1 MKSVILKFKSPEKQV
16 IPFEHNYYTGIALQQ
31 KYNQIMY
38 SEKLNMHSRLQNNYT
53 ISSIITKNGEIKDNG
68 IYTNQFF
75 IILRSL
81 DDEFINKLKVAFSFY
96 PEIRIGGT
104 KFSIYEIKDTKIA
117 LFNNIVNFKSLSPV
131 LIRYKDK
138 LDNFVTQENEIEPNL
153 KAWMLNTYYKYTG
166 KKFDINFSIDIDKIK
181 IKSVMVSSN
190 KIKLRALLLYGKFK
204 MADPEML
211 RLLYYKGLGSK
222 TGLGLGCWEVTE

>member
-16 IPFEHNYYTGIALQQ
+16 IPFDHNYYTGIAIQQ

-68 IYTNQFF
+68 IYTNKFF

-81 DDEFINKLKVAFSFY
+81 DDEFINKLKAAFSFY
-96 PEIRIGGT
+96 PEMRIGNS
-104 KFSIYEIKDTKIA
+104 KFSIYEIKDTRMT

-138 LDNFVTQENEIEPNL
+138 LNNFVTQENEIEPNL
-153 KAWMLNTYYKYTG
+153 KAWMVNTYYKYTG
-166 KKFDINFSIDIDKIK
+166 KKFDVNFSIDIDKIK
-181 IKSVMVSSN
+181 VKSVMVSSN

-211 RLLYYKGLGSK
+211 QLLYYRGLGSK
-222 TGLGLGCWEVTE
+222 SGLGLGCWEVNE